1 MYVIFILQ
9 GPPGPMGPQGIM
21 GSVGPPVSTNSH
33 DLRIVFHLELE
44 QNQKI
49 YFQYIHSSQNVPV

>member
-1 MYVIFILQ
+1 MYKKYMYVIFILQ

-33 DLRIVFHLELE
+33 DL
-44 QNQKI
+44 
-49 YFQYIHSSQNVPV
+49 